1 LSSSS
6 YSAVH
11 SFVRKPSEIKDEK
24 LKEHLLDYELL
35 LKEPE
40 GEEAKKLN
48 LNADSVFI
56 TREFIPFNLER
67 EAEKLLSD

>member
-1 LSSSS
+1 
-6 YSAVH
+6 
-11 SFVRKPSEIKDEK
+11 
-24 LKEHLLDYELL
+24 LDYELL